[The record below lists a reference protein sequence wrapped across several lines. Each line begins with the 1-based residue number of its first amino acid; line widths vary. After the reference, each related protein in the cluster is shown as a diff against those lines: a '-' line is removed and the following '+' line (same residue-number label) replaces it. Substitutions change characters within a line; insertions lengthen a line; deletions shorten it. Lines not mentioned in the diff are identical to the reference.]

1 LYGFTGGN
9 KPDLNKSLIA
19 FLLVIMLIFLSIFT
33 FTTNGKTSG
42 AVSKAYGELDQST
55 STFTNLTNVQ
65 DIPAK
70 KVRVGDIEIAYKAFG
85 KGDPILLISGSGNV
99 MDVWPLPLL
108 LELSSNRTVIIFD
121 NRGVGNTTSG
131 TAPFTIEQFANDTV
145 GLLDELNIRKVDVLG
160 FSMASFIAQQ
170 LTLAHPEK
178 VNRLVLYGASCG
190 GQEALPQTPE
200 VAGIISDF
208 VNNRTENINEF
219 LSITFPR
226 EWIKTHPN
234 YLETI
239 PKTTETVPSTTL
251 VKQFNAVED
260 WLSKNWTGVCNQV
273 QNISIPTLIMA
284 GTKDVAVPAA
294 NSLILVQKIPSAWL
308 VQIKG
313 AGHGLMYQ
321 YPEQFSEIVKTFL
334 ENT

>member
-1 LYGFTGGN
+1 
-9 KPDLNKSLIA
+9 
-19 FLLVIMLIFLSIFT
+19 
-33 FTTNGKTSG
+33 
-42 AVSKAYGELDQST
+42 
-55 STFTNLTNVQ
+55 
-65 DIPAK
+65 
-70 KVRVGDIEIAYKAFG
+70 
-85 KGDPILLISGSGNV
+85 

-131 TAPFTIEQFANDTV
+131 TGPFTIDQFANDTV
-145 GLLDELNIRKVDVLG
+145 GLLDALNIRKADVLG

-190 GQEALPQTPE
+190 GQEAFPQTPE

-239 PKTTETVPSTTL
+239 PKTTEIVPSTTL

-284 GTKDVAVPAA
+284 GTEDVAVPAA